1 MPDTSRPVQGIP
13 SPLTPPVLQTQP
25 LLARHLP
32 PQVLPFQDFAA
43 RVAETALEREVA
55 EEQQAARRVL
65 EESEEQAHHS
75 HSATADELE
84 QARQTIRLLEQGQVG
99 SGATSFTPTLTPPG
113 GGCAS
118 QLTLGQPVP
127 ALPASSTRAPWAAT
141 RERLQQQA
149 PVPTTPL
156 LQPQGVGSVS
166 SGLPSLSG
174 VGSVPGVACPVYAS
188 PSPLTPHACL
198 YPNLQAPLPIAP
210 HEEGKIDFKREKSAL
225 PKLNL
230 KGGDATSITRTIHEW
245 LQRTSIALNTWS
257 ASAVQL
263 WHNAVALAKAAHNQW
278 TLMAPSQRA
287 LQTGLPSTGHALLA
301 QLSVLEAIMRSDL
314 CNHCLPEKIQS
325 LAIQKGANTVADL
338 LYLTFQTYL
347 PSEPS
352 ARVEGLATIE
362 APAKPARTFGEAL
375 SFIRSWRQQVL
386 TVVNDL
392 GGNPEPLKLLST
404 LRTLISSLVA
414 SDTAFAMEVSQIYR
428 QTNVKT
434 LCNDVFLLTTVDLL
448 EVELSSRA
456 QEDEEERR
464 KQKGANA
471 ASASLVRREED
482 KENPSLFAETS

>member
-1 MPDTSRPVQGIP
+1 MV
-13 SPLTPPVLQTQP
+13 
-25 LLARHLP
+25 
-32 PQVLPFQDFAA
+32 PQ
-43 RVAETALEREVA
+43 
-55 EEQQAARRVL
+55 
-65 EESEEQAHHS
+65 
-75 HSATADELE
+75 
-84 QARQTIRLLEQGQVG
+84 
-99 SGATSFTPTLTPPG
+99 
-113 GGCAS
+113 
-118 QLTLGQPVP
+118 
-127 ALPASSTRAPWAAT
+127 
-141 RERLQQQA
+141 
-149 PVPTTPL
+149 
-156 LQPQGVGSVS
+156 
-166 SGLPSLSG
+166 
-174 VGSVPGVACPVYAS
+174 
-188 PSPLTPHACL
+188 
-198 YPNLQAPLPIAP
+198 
-210 HEEGKIDFKREKSAL
+210 EEGKIDFKREKSAL

-230 KGGDATSITRTIHEW
+230 KGGDATSITRTIREW

-287 LQTGLPSTGHALLA
+287 LQTGLPSTGHALPA

-434 LCNDVFLLTTVDLL
+434 VCNDVTLLTTVDLL
-448 EVELSSRA
+448 EVELSGRA

-464 KQKGANA
+464 KQKGSQRSFCVSCAEG
-471 ASASLVRREED
+471 RRKRKTQTYMQRLYD
-482 KENPSLFAETS
+482 GDWLS